1 MVKQDRFQ
9 LEEMPIKE
17 IWSEFRCQMS
27 MEVRLSDRKKILKP
41 DSKPRKKNYYKN
53 KKKVMCSSR
62 VKLKSSKEEKG
73 WIHLRKKEAKL
84 IQGSNYHKTIQEN
97 SRQIQKFKEKKL
109 ENEDCVTMNY
119 AQRFWKDQISANL
132 LTDVANIIVKN
143 EHEENYMI

>member
-9 LEEMPIKE
+9 LEEMSIKE

-41 DSKPRKKNYYKN
+41 DSKPRQKNYYKN

-73 WIHLRKKEAKL
+73 WIHLRKKEAK
-84 IQGSNYHKTIQEN
+84 
-97 SRQIQKFKEKKL
+97 
-109 ENEDCVTMNY
+109 V
-119 AQRFWKDQISANL
+119 
-132 LTDVANIIVKN
+132 V
-143 EHEENYMI
+143 